1 MEADMLMARG
11 DLNGFRPWSE
21 QEVTDL
27 MLCVEIGDSLQ
38 TAALFLLRDEDDV
51 RQQAAALDV
60 KLRDETQPRSGV
72 GA

>member
-1 MEADMLMARG
+1 
-11 DLNGFRPWSE
+11 
-21 QEVTDL
+21 

-60 KLRDETQPRSGV
+60 TLRDEAQPRSGV